1 MDAILLK
8 IKADL
13 TSRPLI
19 SLLIVIT
26 IIAAST
32 LLTLALATLMHINGP
47 YDKSFAELNGAHLW
61 LYFKRERIRARD
73 IERIE
78 TLPGVAAST
87 GVQYSVQSRVRI
99 GKTRVLSSL
108 RVMPVDEEPAV
119 NRLLTQQGRYLTPR
133 QMEIVANEDFG
144 YFYQLAVGDTLGITR
159 SDGKEVNLPAVGLAY
174 NPMWDTYRNV
184 QPPYLY
190 LSEETLRELFPDEST
205 WDWSIGLRLTDPEA
219 VDEMLTQIE
228 ATLRPD
234 TIDEHTDWRDVRT
247 SAIFETQ
254 LNFVF
259 LAAFSAFAILGT
271 ILVVASSITSIVLSQ
286 FKQIGMLKAIGFTQS
301 QILWLYLGQYL
312 VLSLIG
318 SSVGLGLGILLAPL
332 VVDNIAAS
340 LNTTSQTPLDLLL
353 VALVFSIIPGIVI
366 LATLGAAHRGA
377 RANIIRAIA
386 VGAEA
391 PRQKPFWG
399 VKLATRLSLPV
410 TFILGLDDVFAKPW
424 RSCLTG
430 LNLTLGVMGI
440 VFGLTLNETLT
451 AYKADP
457 TLLGIMYDAVV
468 TRDETSDSRT
478 QHLLQTTPG
487 VEAFYGQNLVD
498 AETLSGQSF
507 QLRAVEGNLAAFPF
521 KISQGRFFQPDTYEA
536 VAGQGLLDWLGLKVG
551 DELTLILDKEDS
563 RPVTWQIVGQYAEA
577 SNAGQ
582 MLMVSLPS
590 LARSIKQ
597 LKPTEY
603 YLKLSTEADVVQLQQ
618 HLEPGRRPDLTLTL
632 VEQAIPWS
640 IFYLQLAIFALAT
653 ILIGMALVNVFNT
666 SLLAVQEKLRV
677 VGVLKTLGM
686 TPAQVV
692 AMVNTTAGIL
702 GFLAVALGI
711 PLGLVF
717 TKGMLT
723 ILSNSFGFGE
733 VDVTL
738 NVLYILVLI
747 PLMVGISMAGSFIP
761 GRQAATAPIVNV
773 LRRE

>member
-1 MDAILLK
+1 MDAILPK
-8 IKADL
+8 IKADI

-19 SLLIVIT
+19 SLLIVVT
-26 IIAAST
+26 IVAAST
-32 LLTLALATLMHINGP
+32 LLTLALATLMNINAP

-61 LYFKRERIRARD
+61 LYFKRDRIRMRD

-78 TLPGVAAST
+78 HLPGVAAST
-87 GVQYSVQSRVRI
+87 GLQYSVESRVRI
-99 GKTRVLSSL
+99 GDTRVLSSL
-108 RVMPVDEEPAV
+108 RVMPVDKEPDV
-119 NRLLTQQGRYLTPR
+119 NRLLVQQGRYLEPY

-144 YFYQLAVGDTLGITR
+144 YFYQLAIGDSVGVIR
-159 SDGKEVNLPAVGLAY
+159 SDDKEVNVPVVGLAY

-190 LSEETLRELFPDEST
+190 LSEDTLRELFPDEAS
-205 WDWSIGLRLTDPEA
+205 WDWSIGLRLANPEA
-219 VDEMLTQIE
+219 VAETLTQIE
-228 ATLRPD
+228 AVLRPE
-234 TIDEHTDWRDVRT
+234 TIDKHTDWRDVRT
-247 SAIFETQ
+247 SAMFEMQ
-254 LNFVF
+254 LNFIF
-259 LAAFSAFAILGT
+259 LAAFSAFAILAT
-271 ILVVASSITSIVLSQ
+271 ILVVASSISSIVLSQ

-312 VLSLIG
+312 VLSLLG
-318 SSVGLGLGILLAPL
+318 SLVGLALGIFLAPL
-332 VVDNIAAS
+332 AVDNIAAS
-340 LNTTSQTPLDLLL
+340 LNTTSETPFNLLL
-353 VALVFSIIPGIVI
+353 MTLVFLIIPGIVI

-377 RANIIRAIA
+377 KANIIKAIA

-399 VKLATRLSLPV
+399 VNLATRLGLPM
-410 TFILGLDDVFAKPW
+410 TFILGLGDVFAKPW
-424 RSCLTG
+424 RSFLTG

-440 VFGLTLNETLT
+440 VFGLALNETLT

-468 TRDETSDSRT
+468 TRDQTSDSRA
-478 QHLLQTTPG
+478 QHLLQTAPG
-487 VEAFYGQNLVD
+487 VEAFYGQHLVD
-498 AETLSGQSF
+498 AKTLSGQSF
-507 QLRAVEGNLAAFPF
+507 QLRAVEGNLAAFPL
-521 KISQGRFFQPDTYEA
+521 KISQGRFFQTDANEA
-536 VAGQGLLDWLGLKVG
+536 IAGQGLLDWLGLKVG
-551 DELTLILDKEDS
+551 DELTIILDEEDS
-563 RPVTWQIVGQYAEA
+563 RPVTWRIVGQYAEA

-582 MLMVSLPS
+582 MLMVSLPIV
-590 LARSIKQ
+590 ARSIKH

-603 YLKLSTEADVVQLQQ
+603 YVKLSDEADVGQLKGFLQ
-618 HLEPGRRPDLTLTL
+618 PGRHPDLTLTL

-640 IFYLQLAIFALAT
+640 IFYLQLAIFVLAA

-702 GFLAVALGI
+702 GFVAVTLGI
-711 PLGLVF
+711 PLGLFF
-717 TKGMLT
+717 TKGML
-723 ILSNSFGFGE
+723 IMLSNSFGFGE
-733 VDVTL
+733 VDVTV
-738 NVLYILVLI
+738 NMFYVLLLI
-747 PLMVGISMAGSFIP
+747 PLMIGISMAGSFIP